1 MTARGEFHYSST
13 PTQEATG
20 YDLARRPIAYRNHR
34 PRPTQCGTPQTVY
47 TSTLR
52 HVLSPLSGHAQPHSI
67 GPTAPC
73 MCVCVPT
80 LLSRGGVVPCT
91 RVSNPK
97 PKTAAT
103 PRVSNCWHQPTF
115 LHSDGR
121 HHPSMRPGVPI
132 VSFKHHR
139 QHGTPIHALELLALP
154 RAVSCQFPCTTFRHG
169 RLLQNTP
176 LGFTLLLCH
185 PLQHNV
191 PRLISSGTLLLSHS
205 YFCFFA

>member
-20 YDLARRPIAYRNHR
+20 YDLARRPNAYRNHR

-52 HVLSPLSGHAQPHSI
+52 HVLSPLPCHAQPHSI
-67 GPTAPC
+67 CPPAPC

-103 PRVSNCWHQPTF
+103 PRVSDGWHKPTF
-115 LHSDGR
+115 LHLHGR
-121 HHPSMRPGVPI
+121 RHPSMRPGAPI
-132 VSFKHHR
+132 VLSSEHR
-139 QHGTPIHALELLALP
+139 FSIHALELLALP
-154 RAVSCQFPCTTFRHG
+154 RAVSCQSPCACFRHVVCSHTH
-169 RLLQNTP
+169 RRIRNTAA
-176 LGFTLLLCH
+176 
-185 PLQHNV
+185 V
-191 PRLISSGTLLLSHS
+191 SS
-205 YFCFFA
+205 